1 MKLHKLGKRDDL
13 RAWRAGNSALPPTP
27 ERPESPVGNLLRA
40 SRLRCGEELAGVAQ
54 ALRIRRGYLE
64 ALEDGKF
71 NELPGATYA
80 VGFVRTYAEH
90 LGLDGEE
97 VVRRF
102 RAEASGINRSNEL
115 VFPSPA
121 TEGGV
126 PGGALMLVGVVLA
139 ALAYGGWFVLSTRD
153 QTVADLVPNLPERL
167 AGLIDDVRGAWPRSP
182 AEPQPAPPDGT
193 QAATP
198 LQIPAAPA
206 TTPEP
211 PAGAASPPAEAPRP
225 ASRDAATSPP
235 VASIPAPTIPA
246 PPPIAAVSEPPT
258 APPPAPPA
266 AAVPPAAAPTVS
278 ESPVSIARAEAAAPP
293 VARTPAVE
301 PARPQPPAAETRAV
315 TPPPAPAASAPPS
328 APPAIPNAAVDP
340 ADLQVAALPEGGE
353 TPASG
358 SAASGSGHRIV
369 VRARI
374 DSWIQVRDEA
384 ENQLLLTRLMR
395 AGDTYDVPNRS
406 GLKLLTGNAGALD
419 ILVDGEM
426 TPSLGPIGAVR
437 RDISLNAELLR
448 AGTAARP

>member
-13 RAWRAGNSALPPTP
+13 RAWRLGNSALPPAP
-27 ERPESPVGNLLRA
+27 EQPQSPVGNLLRA

-64 ALEDGKF
+64 ALEEGKF

-115 VFPSPA
+115 VFPSPV
-121 TEGGV
+121 TEGGI

-139 ALAYGGWFVLSTRD
+139 GLAYGGWFLLSTRD

-167 AGLIDDVRGAWPRSP
+167 AVLIDDVRGSWSRRP
-182 AEPQPAPPDGT
+182 AEPDGT
-193 QAATP
+193 QAAAP
-198 LQIPAAPA
+198 QPPPVAPA
-206 TTPEP
+206 SAPEP
-211 PAGAASPPAEAPRP
+211 PAGAASPVGEAPR
-225 ASRDAATSPP
+225 DAAASPTVP
-235 VASIPAPTIPA
+235 TTPAPTTPAPTMPA
-246 PPPIAAVSEPPT
+246 PPPAAAISEPP
-258 APPPAPPA
+258 PPAMPA
-266 AAVPPAAAPTVS
+266 AAVPPAAAPAVS

-293 VARTPAVE
+293 AARTPAVE
-301 PARPQPPAAETRAV
+301 PARPQLPTAETRAV
-315 TPPPAPAASAPPS
+315 TPVPAVPA
-328 APPAIPNAAVDP
+328 APPAIPSAAVDP
-340 ADLQVAALPEGGE
+340 ADRQVAALPEGGE
-353 TPASG
+353 TPGSG
-358 SAASGSGHRIV
+358 SATSGSGHRIV

-448 AGTAARP
+448 AGTATRP